1 MGIGSAMADETII
14 NDMVSKAVDQTV
26 AEISEKEDYDLVM
39 LWCWVSVGPEESRH
53 ACILLCFMAMPFVRP
68 NERGAVGDRAT
79 MGLGSAM
86 ADETIVNG
94 VVSEA
99 VDQTVAKISG
109 KEDYDLVMLW
119 CWVSVGPEES
129 RHACI
134 LLCFMA
140 MPFVVSAYE
149 QLDWSDFVLSVQEGV
164 FIPGTP
170 SSSFSISCKKIRTS

>member
-1 MGIGSAMADETII
+1 
-14 NDMVSKAVDQTV
+14 
-26 AEISEKEDYDLVM
+26 
-39 LWCWVSVGPEESRH
+39 
-53 ACILLCFMAMPFVRP
+53 
-68 NERGAVGDRAT
+68 

-99 VDQTVAKISG
+99 LDQTVAKISG

-164 FIPGTP
+164 FIPVNCLTLLNGSQFTLA
-170 SSSFSISCKKIRTS
+170 FTS